1 MSSNRSLVLSAFLSV
16 VIAACTS
23 RNTSTQRGAFQT
35 PGGPPVMVD
44 AGMAPLMT
52 QVPIPPD
59 CQNPGFP
66 GGDQHYDFASIKAQL
81 AGMKDAIQQ
90 RQAALLAARYDL
102 ADRPSATLTMTRGKP
117 IQIGVR
123 VRLPA
128 GQTWESLSAMTP
140 DQVRQGDLFPQGF
153 YPLPHPNHQLG
164 GQLFTHQLIDELR
177 RQTGGF
183 RDLARFDLDFDL
195 PDHVLPEFP
204 PAIFLQNHKEA
215 GDVSKGQAVTLE
227 NFYELFKSL
236 LNPKELEGFR
246 VLVTPFPQQEFNL
259 TDDRRSNLP
268 SMGVA
273 CFDCHINGHTT
284 GSIEILPDDRP
295 QPLRRRGDTVSLRG
309 LANNQIFGSKR
320 AIETVE
326 DFTEF
331 EERTAYFDGDITQS
345 KKKGQT
351 FLERQEQLPGAA
363 EVQRLMDFPPAPKLN
378 LEGHLDPA
386 LATPAELRGEALFNG
401 KALCASCHPAPNYLD
416 NQLHD
421 LHMERF
427 YQPKLMNCRL
437 AVPEGPIKAFT
448 LRGIK
453 ESPPYLHDGRLMTLD
468 DTVEFFNLVLG
479 TNLSA
484 AEKSDLLA
492 FLYTL

>member
-1 MSSNRSLVLSAFLSV
+1 MRHGRLLISSLVLCT
-16 VIAACTS
+16 CTS
-23 RNTSTQRGAFQT
+23 TSTAPQRFAQV
-35 PGGPPVMVD
+35 PLDAASSDAVASALMPPVM
-44 AGMAPLMT
+44 T
-52 QVPIPPD
+52 QIPIPPD

-66 GGDQHYDFASIKAQL
+66 GGDQHYDFPSIRAQL
-81 AGMKDAIQQ
+81 VALKPMKA
-90 RQAALLAARYDL
+90 AEHMALLQARYDL
-102 ADRPSATLTMTRGKP
+102 GDHPSSTLKMTRGKA
-117 IQIGVR
+117 IQTGVR

-128 GQTWESLSAMTP
+128 GQTWDSLAALTP
-140 DQVRQGDLFPQGF
+140 DQLRAGNLFPAGF

-164 GQLFTHQLIDELR
+164 GQLFTHFVIDELNK
-177 RQTGGF
+177 QTNGF
-183 RDLARFDLDFDL
+183 RNLQRFDVDFDL

-204 PAIFLQNHKEA
+204 PAIFLQNHKEL
-215 GDVSKGQAVTLE
+215 GDVSQGKAVTIQ
-227 NFYELFKSL
+227 NFYELFKAI

-246 VLVTPFPQQEFNL
+246 ILVTPFPQQEFNL
-259 TDDRRSNLP
+259 TDDRRSDQP

-273 CFDCHINGHTT
+273 CFDCHINGHTS

-295 QPLRRRGDTVSLRG
+295 QPLRRRGDTISLRG
-309 LANNQIFGSKR
+309 LANNQLFGSKR

-331 EERTAYFDGDITQS
+331 EEKTAYFDGDITQA
-345 KKKGQT
+345 KKKGET
-351 FLERQEQLPGAA
+351 FLDRQEQLVGAA
-363 EVQRLMDFPPAPKLN
+363 EVQRLMDFPPAPKLDV
-378 LEGHLDPA
+378 LGHLNPA

-401 KALCASCHPAPNYLD
+401 KALCSTCHPAPNYLD

-421 LHMERF
+421 LQMDRF
-427 YQPKLMNCRL
+427 YVPQLMNCRL
-437 AVPEGPIKAFT
+437 TVPEGPIKSFT

-468 DTVEFFNLVLG
+468 DVVEFFNLVLA
-479 TNLSA
+479 TKLSA